1 MTAEAGAHHHPP
13 RPPVH
18 HGPDAHG
25 LPAQRVG
32 ALAAVVPE
40 ALLFCFDVASRG
52 TVLEGATLE
61 IITVPGR
68 ALCRECGSETALLGL
83 LGRCAC
89 GSRLLERLSG
99 EELNIKDMEVEAA

>member
-1 MTAEAGAHHHPP
+1 MHELSLTRSIVAIVSESAGA
-13 RPPVH
+13 RRVTRVR
-18 HGPDAHG
+18 
-25 LPAQRVG
+25 LEVG